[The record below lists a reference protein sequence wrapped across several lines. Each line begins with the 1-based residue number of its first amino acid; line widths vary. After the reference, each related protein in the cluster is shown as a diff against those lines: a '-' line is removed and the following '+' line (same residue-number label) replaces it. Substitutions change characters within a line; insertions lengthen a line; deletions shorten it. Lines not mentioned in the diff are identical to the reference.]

1 MARVLLVLICVLVLP
16 AAALGANGTESRS
29 DDGYFPSGYREI
41 ETDPQAGEDIRKYAP
56 DNSTGP
62 HGNFGAQPVHDNQSF
77 ATFRAD
83 RFEHQWRD
91 ENEEILLWDVSAWVG
106 NDFNRLSAE
115 SEGEFALDG
124 DEVEEAGVEIFY
136 TRTLTPFWDAQAG
149 LRHDFE
155 PDPSRSFFA
164 LGLQGLAPLWLE
176 MDAKAYVSEDGDV
189 SAEVEA
195 EYELLITQRLQLIPR
210 LEAGFSAQDVP
221 EYETWQG
228 MTDLTLGARLL
239 YQIRRK
245 LAPYIGVSW
254 TRKIG
259 ETAHNVDKE
268 GGDVDSAAL
277 VAGLRFWF

>member
-1 MARVLLVLICVLVLP
+1 MARVLMILVCVLALP
-16 AAALGANGTESRS
+16 AVALGANGTESRS
-29 DDGYFPSGYREI
+29 GDGYFPSDYREI

-56 DNSTGP
+56 VDSPGP
-62 HGNFGAQPVHDNQSF
+62 HGNFGAQPVHDNQRF

-91 ENEEILLWDVSAWVG
+91 DNEEILLWDVSAWVG
-106 NDFNRLSAE
+106 NDFNKLSAE
-115 SEGEFALDG
+115 SEGEFSLDE
-124 DEVEEAGVEIFY
+124 DEVEEAGAELFY
-136 TRTLTPFWDAQAG
+136 TRTLSTFWDVQAG

-176 MDAKAYVSEDGDV
+176 MDLKAYVSEDGDV
-189 SAEVEA
+189 SAAVEA
-195 EYELLITQRLQLIPR
+195 EYELFITQRLQLSPR

-228 MTDLTLGARLL
+228 MTDLILGARLL

-245 LAPYIGVSW
+245 FTPYIGVTWS
-254 TRKIG
+254 RKIG
-259 ETAHNVDKE
+259 ETGHNVDKE
-268 GGDVDSAAL
+268 GGDVESAAL